1 MKQYNYGYGNQ
12 SEYFLCADEF
22 VNNYLTYSR
31 IAEIISND
39 QRSPGEDDM
48 VVIPQQVFD
57 EEENITEPYVNIRQ
71 AMNDTGTPC
80 MSIKIV
86 YNKGWLQSAGNG
98 NIERAQ
104 QRVYEVLAEAQKIY
118 GSKFS
123 PRNRLRINV
132 TFQMIEGNI
141 ALKPI

>member
-1 MKQYNYGYGNQ
+1 M
-12 SEYFLCADEF
+12 
-22 VNNYLTYSR
+22 TYSQ
-31 IAEIISND
+31 IAGIILND

-48 VVIPQQVFD
+48 VVIPQHVFD
-57 EEENITEPYVNIRQ
+57 EEKNTTEPDVNIRQ
-71 AMNDTGTPC
+71 AMNDTGTAC

-86 YNKGWLQSAGNG
+86 YNKGWLQSAGYG

-104 QRVYEVLAEAQKIY
+104 QRVYEVLAETQKIY

-123 PRNRLRINV
+123 PRNRLKTNV

-141 ALKPI
+141 ALKHA

>member
-1 MKQYNYGYGNQ
+1 MITILVNKA
-12 SEYFLCADEF
+12 YFYLDKY
-22 VNNYLTYSR
+22 VNNYLTYSQV
-31 IAEIISND
+31 AEIILND
-39 QRSPGEDDM
+39 QSSPGEDDM

-141 ALKPI
+141 ALKPA

>member
-1 MKQYNYGYGNQ
+1 
-12 SEYFLCADEF
+12 
-22 VNNYLTYSR
+22 
-31 IAEIISND
+31 
-39 QRSPGEDDM
+39 M
-48 VVIPQQVFD
+48 VVIPQHVFD

-141 ALKPI
+141 ALKHA

>member
-1 MKQYNYGYGNQ
+1 MVIKA
-12 SEYFLCADEF
+12 YFCADEF

-48 VVIPQQVFD
+48 VVIPQHVFD
-57 EEENITEPYVNIRQ
+57 EEKTTTEPDVNIRQ
-71 AMNDTGTPC
+71 AMNDTGTDC

-141 ALKPI
+141 ALKPA